1 MSNDHQAADAVVT
14 ALSRLAR
21 LLYRLAS
28 EPATDSSQASFR
40 KAGRAIA
47 DAADVDLQAVAGS
60 TEHGP
65 GHTPPEDLRTA
76 LGVLAG
82 MADAVAD
89 GAIGPAQAAP
99 ALALLVEELSTLVDL
114 DALALDAS
122 PERRAVLDASRNLIG
137 ELVVHDAD
145 VPRPEDTR
153 TAPTLT
159 MLLTDKAKDEWPDVH
174 ADLQSSMVP
183 YSIVDPIDATTGLE
197 TLWLPGMTTAL
208 QRTVVRRRG
217 GSQLPVLTWRDHLAL
232 TDLAGDGLSYATLA
246 DAYLSSE
253 VRDAESGIDA
263 AVLSRIAEAVAAAR
277 GD

>member
-1 MSNDHQAADAVVT
+1 MSDDHRAADAVVT

-28 EPATDSSQASFR
+28 EPVTQTSETVFR
-40 KAGRAIA
+40 QAGRAIA
-47 DAADVDLQAVAGS
+47 DAADIDLQAIAGC
-60 TEHGP
+60 TAYGP

-89 GAIGPAQAAP
+89 GAIGPTQAAP
-99 ALALLVEELSTLVDL
+99 ALAILVEELSTLVDL
-114 DALALDAS
+114 DALAHDAS
-122 PERRAVLDASRNLIG
+122 ADRRAVLEASKNLIG
-137 ELVVHDAD
+137 ELVVHDSD
-145 VPRPEDTR
+145 EQRPEENWN
-153 TAPTLT
+153 APTLT
-159 MLLTDKAKDEWPDVH
+159 MLLTEKAKNEWPDVH
-174 ADLQSSMVP
+174 ADLQSAMVP
-183 YSIVDPIDATTGLE
+183 YSVVDPIDSTTGIE

-232 TDLAGDGLSYATLA
+232 TELAGDGLSYATLA

-277 GD
+277 GE

>member
-28 EPATDSSQASFR
+28 EPVTESSRSAVR
-40 KAGRAIA
+40 EAGRAIA
-47 DAADVDLQAVAGS
+47 DAADIDLQAVAGC

-65 GHTPPEDLRTA
+65 GHTPAEDLRTA

-89 GAIGPAQAAP
+89 GAIGPAHAAP
-99 ALALLVEELSTLVDL
+99 ALAILVEELSTLVDL

-122 PERRAVLDASRNLIG
+122 PERRAVLEASKNLIG
-137 ELVVHDAD
+137 ELVVDDGETA
-145 VPRPEDTR
+145 PPENSWR
-153 TAPTLT
+153 APTLT
-159 MLLTDKAKDEWPDVH
+159 MLLTEKARNEWPDVH
-174 ADLQSSMVP
+174 ADLQSAMVP
-183 YSIVDPIDATTGLE
+183 YSVVDPIDATTGLE
-197 TLWLPGMTTAL
+197 SLWLPGMTTAL
-208 QRTVVRRRG
+208 QRTVVRGRG

-232 TDLAGDGLSYATLA
+232 TELAGDELSYSTLA

-253 VRDAESGIDA
+253 VRDGESGIDA
-263 AVLSRIAEAVAAAR
+263 AILSRIAEAVAAAR